1 MNLIIDTADI
11 DEIKRLK
18 DLLTI
23 DGVTTNPSII
33 CKTKK
38 EPLKVINEIIDIL
51 DDDQM
56 LFVQVVSTTYE
67 GIIEESR
74 FLNTLRKKNM
84 YVKIPVST
92 EGLRAIKAV
101 RKEGIKVLATAIYS
115 AEEAFLAAKSGAEF
129 LAPYVNRM
137 DNYGNGV
144 QDVIDLQKMLN
155 NYGMSENTGIIAASF
170 KNVSQVHQLLTA
182 GISGFTLPVD
192 VINNMVNHPGTKIAV
207 DQFTA
212 DWKKTYNREKLV

>member
-1 MNLIIDTADI
+1 MNLIIDTADTN
-11 DEIKRLK
+11 EIIRLK

-38 EPLKVINEIIDIL
+38 EPLEVINEIIDIL

-74 FLNTLRKKNM
+74 FLNSLRKNNM
-84 YVKIPVST
+84 YVKIPVSN

-144 QDVIDLQKMLN
+144 QDVIDLQIMLN
-155 NYGMSENTGIIAASF
+155 NYGMSKNTGIIAASF
-170 KNVSQVHQLLTA
+170 KNISQVHQLLTA

>member
-1 MNLIIDTADI
+1 MQLIIDTADTK
-11 DEIKRLK
+11 EITRLN

-33 CKTKK
+33 CKTNKDPI
-38 EPLKVINEIIDIL
+38 EVIKEIISIISDE
-51 DDDQM
+51 QK

-74 FLNTLRKKNM
+74 FLSSLRKDNM

-115 AEEAFLAAKSGAEF
+115 AEEGFLAAQSGAEF

-137 DNYGNGV
+137 DNYGDGV
-144 QDVIDLQKMLN
+144 QNVIDLQKMLN
-155 NYGMSENTGIIAASF
+155 NYGMDQNTQIIAASF
-170 KNVSQVHQLLTA
+170 KNVSQVHKLLT
-182 GISGFTLPVD
+182 GGVSGFTLPVD
-192 VINNMVNHPGTKIAV
+192 VIDNMVNHPGTKIAV
-207 DQFTA
+207 DQFSK
-212 DWKKTYNREKLV
+212 DWKKTYNRETLV

>member
-11 DEIKRLK
+11 NEIKRLK

>member
-1 MNLIIDTADI
+1 MQIIVDTADTN
-11 DEIKRLK
+11 EIRRIN
-18 DLLTI
+18 DLLDI

-33 CKTKK
+33 CKSGKDPMT
-38 EPLKVINEIIDIL
+38 VIKEIIDIL
-51 DDDQM
+51 DDSQK
-56 LFVQVVSTTYE
+56 LFVQVVATTYE

-74 FLNTLRKKNM
+74 FLNSLRPENM
-84 YVKIPVST
+84 YVKIPVSN
-92 EGLRAIKAV
+92 EGYRAIKAV

-115 AEEAFLAAKSGAEF
+115 AEQGFLAAKSGAEY

-144 QDVIDLQKMLN
+144 QNVIDLQTMLDK
-155 NYGMSENTGIIAASF
+155 YGMRESTGIIAASF

-182 GISGFTLPVD
+182 GVTGFTLPVD
-192 VINNMVNHPGTKIAV
+192 VINNMTDHPGTKIAV

-212 DWKKTYNREKLV
+212 DWKKTYGREKLI